1 MNKENISVLFC
12 NYIEHFAELNNPEH
26 EEYFKWNAIGQV
38 QECWDLEAEAFG
50 QMLRKAF
57 KESYTLL
64 DNRIV
69 QPVNGIISLTEKD
82 EETVREA
89 FRHLLEE
96 DQGDIDARQMRIV
109 AFVDECNKL
118 MEKHFPGKWKY
129 SQDIRSAVCYLAMIK
144 PSENYLFKSTPA
156 HHFAEYMEYP
166 NDIGAG
172 QTFKLKHYYDMCDR
186 LIELAGECP
195 ELLAADAGRPSTW
208 KDPSRHVL
216 AYDLIYCMDAY
227 ELTSGM
233 IHPPVKSK
241 SSSAKQRAYRAEMA
255 TMVQKEIDGLQDQVD
270 ELNQQIDELSP
281 ASFEGKSIRTKAF
294 GMVTIK
300 QQRGRYLL
308 FEAGGSEKQFVLPDC
323 IANGFLIPEETEV
336 IERYKQEQKLQK
348 QVNLLEREQKVKF
361 LEMQK
366 FLD

>member
-1 MNKENISVLFC
+1 MLF
-12 NYIEHFAELNNPEH
+12 ILNP
-26 EEYFKWNAIGQV
+26 KA
-38 QECWDLEAEAFG
+38 G
-50 QMLRKAF
+50 QMRANRYLTQILSVFIRGGYDVTVHISGSDCFRNAVVF
-57 KESYTLL
+57 TPHNRNGFCIEPQTNATNFINMHGEGLIDESGLMVL
-64 DNRIV
+64 PAGKR
-69 QPVNGIISLTEKD
+69 
-82 EETVREA
+82 

-96 DQGDIDARQMRIV
+96 DQGDIDARQMRIA

-129 SQDIRSAVCYLAMIK
+129 AQDIRSAICYLAMIK

-241 SSSAKQRAYRAEMA
+241 SGSAKQRAYRAEMA

-270 ELNQQIDELSP
+270 ELNHQIDELSP

-294 GMVTIK
+294 GMVRCVVANSVYHTYDQFAIPICRWK
-300 QQRGRYLL
+300 G
-308 FEAGGSEKQFVLPDC
+308 FERDFVPF
-323 IANGFLIPEETEV
+323 II
-336 IERYKQEQKLQK
+336 
-348 QVNLLEREQKVKF
+348 
-361 LEMQK
+361 
-366 FLD
+366 